1 MKEKGCDAMR
11 PIVAAT
17 VLDVLSSLEHVE
29 EEVASVSEWQVP
41 GVSSCARLVRGVS
54 GP

>member
-1 MKEKGCDAMR
+1 MKEKGCDVMR
-11 PIVAAT
+11 SIVVAT
-17 VLDVLSSLEHVE
+17 VLDELSSLEHEE

-41 GVSSCARLVRGVS
+41 GVSSCARLVRGAS